1 VNTKLMVG
9 LGVGVILLV
18 SVLVSLSSISPDNEL
33 DQIFAAPI
41 DIFSDPTCAKSCW
54 RGLQVGQSTIYEL
67 IGFMDALY
75 GSFAT
80 VNTRNFA
87 DNEVTI
93 FQPQQFEG
101 LFVTLTAVEGKLEE
115 IYLSPKGEAV
125 FALTINDIFR
135 ALNVSEYVNTYTLTI
150 LNADGNAIPQIIG
163 KTSLFFPENGY
174 VFTATSE
181 VISVDQIDIVCPS
194 LIDHISGIT
203 VTQSGTIDQ
212 TLLALDV
219 NSSIP
224 YFSSGLDLA
233 TWSDIKCERNH

>member
-1 VNTKLMVG
+1 VNAKLMFC
-9 LGVGVILLV
+9 LGVGVILLLG
-18 SVLVSLSSISPDNEL
+18 VLVSLSSILPDNKL
-33 DQIFAAPI
+33 HQVLAAPI
-41 DIFSDPTCAKSCW
+41 DIFSDSTCAKSCW
-54 RGLQVGQSTIYEL
+54 RGLQVGQSTVYEL

-93 FQPQQFEG
+93 FEPQQFEG
-101 LFVTLTAVEGKLEE
+101 LSVTLIAVEGKLEK

-125 FALTINDIFR
+125 FALTINDIFG
-135 ALNVSEYVNTYTLTI
+135 ALNVSQYVNTYTLTI
-150 LNADGNAIPQIIG
+150 LNADGNAIPQITG
-163 KTSLFFPENGY
+163 RSRLFFPENGY

-181 VISVDQIDIVCPS
+181 VISVDQIDNVCPR
-194 LIDHISGIT
+194 LTDHISEIT

-224 YFSSGLDLA
+224 YFSSGFDLV
-233 TWSDIKCERNH
+233 TWSDLECEHNI